1 MVYRERL
8 YPAWWLVVAL
18 FLFVPTSVLIFLPL
32 SIPVGVSTGLVLWLG
47 SVALLWLTSPLLSL
61 SDSEFW
67 AGRSALPLRVVSDI
81 QVIDRESARAEKGV
95 NLDARAWLVMRPW
108 ITPAVK
114 IILDDPNDPTPY
126 WLVSTREPERIV
138 AAWMSLPKT

>member
-1 MVYRERL
+1 MIYRERL

-32 SIPVGVSTGLVLWLG
+32 SIPVGVSTGLGLWLG
-47 SVALLWLTSPLLSL
+47 SVALLWLTSPLVSL
-61 SDSEFW
+61 SDSQFG

-114 IILDDPNDPTPY
+114 IILDDPSDPTPY
-126 WLVSTREPERIV
+126 WLVSTREPEKIV
-138 AAWMSLPKT
+138 AAWLSLTKN